1 MRKIALSIISIAFFS
16 IFSYGQSAVDKEK
29 AEHYIFGTIGVHQ
42 YNCYDL
48 NLLAGVGLELDIGKN
63 WKLNYR
69 IDGGNNY
76 FHMPMGL
83 PIGGVVLLVML
94 SNSNSSNAGVLLL
107 TALIPEG
114 VAYQINLTPSISM
127 SPYVNPF
134 GFDYI
139 GRINCQSSSHK
150 DELDIHFMTSLGGS
164 LNCDIK
170 RFRVAAF
177 SEYRSSWT
185 GLRRGWQSGVKIGY
199 KL

>member
-1 MRKIALSIISIAFFS
+1 MRKIVLSIISIAFFS
-16 IFSYGQSAVDKEK
+16 IFSYGQSTADKEK
-29 AEHYIFGTIGVHQ
+29 SEHYIFGAIGVHQ

-48 NLLAGVGLELDIGKN
+48 NILGGVGLELDIGKN

-83 PIGGVVLLVML
+83 PIGGVILLVML

-127 SPYVNPF
+127 SPYVNPL

-139 GRINCQSSSHK
+139 GRINCHK
-150 DELDIHFMTSLGGS
+150 DELDIHCMSSLGGS
-164 LNCDIK
+164 LNFDIE
-170 RFRVAAF
+170 RFRLATF

-185 GLRRGWQSGVKIGY
+185 GLRRGWQSGIKIGY
-199 KL
+199 RL